1 MARRLPP
8 LNWLRS
14 FEAAARH
21 LSFTATGEELHL
33 TQAAVSQHIK
43 SLEQYLGQPL
53 FIRMPR
59 SLRLTD
65 QGRAYQRRIE
75 PLLSR
80 IADDTEEIFGSRDAN
95 QITVRANAAFSVL
108 WLAPRLNSF
117 LSAHAG
123 LQIRIVNP
131 IWSLEEMEEGADFEI
146 RYGDGQ
152 WPGLQ
157 PHRLT
162 WDRLFP
168 VCAPTT
174 NRDDG
179 YSGLAR
185 SPLIH
190 VMGYRDGWS
199 DWMRAA
205 GISDMDA
212 RRGIQCDNSIMAFEV
227 AANGSGYA
235 IARTSL
241 VDGLLKSNRLV
252 RAFEEDAPT
261 TESFYLVEQSKP
273 AASRTRTAFRE
284 WLLDEAQRF
293 HARIV
298 DRVLGVAPP

>member
-1 MARRLPP
+1 MTRRLPP

-75 PLLSR
+75 PLLGR
-80 IADDTEEIFGSRDAN
+80 IADDTEELFGSRDVN

-108 WLAPRLNSF
+108 WLAPRLDSF
-117 LSAHAG
+117 VKAHAG

-131 IWSLEEMEEGADFEI
+131 IWSLQEMEEGADFEI

-157 PHRLT
+157 AHRLT

-168 VCAPTT
+168 VCAPTIK
-174 NRDDG
+174 RDDT
-179 YSGLAR
+179 R
-185 SPLIH
+185 SALTGNPLIH

-199 DWMRAA
+199 DWVRSVELTD
-205 GISDMDA
+205 IDTRS
-212 RRGIQCDNSIMAFEV
+212 GIQCDNSIMAFEL
-227 AANGSGYA
+227 AATGTGFA

-241 VDGLLKSNRLV
+241 VDGMLKSGRLV
-252 RAFEEDAPT
+252 RAFDQDAPT
-261 TESFYLVEQSKP
+261 TESFYLVEQSNP
-273 AASRTRTAFRE
+273 AASRTRTTFRD
-284 WLLDEAQRF
+284 WLLGEAQHFRS
-293 HARIV
+293 
-298 DRVLGVAPP
+298 GV

>member
-1 MARRLPP
+1 MSRRLPP

-53 FIRMPR
+53 FVRMPR

-75 PLLSR
+75 PLLGR
-80 IADDTEEIFGSRDAN
+80 IADDTEEIFGTRSDS
-95 QITVRANAAFSVL
+95 QVTIRANAAFSVL
-108 WLAPRLNSF
+108 WLAPRLDNF
-117 LSAHAG
+117 LSTHAG
-123 LQIRIVNP
+123 LQVRIVNP

-157 PHRLT
+157 CQRLT
-162 WDRLFP
+162 WDQLFP
-168 VCAPTT
+168 VCAPTLDLNDAT
-174 NRDDG
+174 
-179 YSGLAR
+179 SALAHQT
-185 SPLIH
+185 LIH
-190 VMGYRDGWS
+190 VMGYRDGWP
-199 DWMRAA
+199 DWVRLTN
-205 GISDMDA
+205 ISEIDT
-212 RRGIQCDNSIMAFEV
+212 RKGIQCDNSIMAFEL
-227 AANGSGYA
+227 AAAGAGFA

-241 VDGLLKSNRLV
+241 VDGMLKSNRLA

-261 TESFYLVEQSKP
+261 TESFYLVEQTKT
-273 AASRTRTAFRE
+273 ATSRTRTAFRE
-284 WLLDEAQRF
+284 WLLDESHRF
-293 HARIV
+293 RTAS
-298 DRVLGVAPP
+298 

>member
-1 MARRLPP
+1 MTRRLPP

-33 TQAAVSQHIK
+33 TQAAVSQHMK

-53 FIRMPR
+53 FVRMPR

-80 IADDTEEIFGSRDAN
+80 IADDTEELFGSRDAN
-95 QITVRANAAFSVL
+95 QITVRANAAFSIL
-108 WLAPRLNSF
+108 WLAPRLNTF
-117 LSAHAG
+117 LKAHAG
-123 LQIRIVNP
+123 LQVHIVNP
-131 IWSLEEMEEGADFEI
+131 IWSFQEMEEGADFEI

-174 NRDDG
+174 DRGDI
-179 YSGLAR
+179 R
-185 SPLIH
+185 SALTDNPLIH
-190 VMGYRDGWS
+190 VMGYRDGWP
-199 DWMRAA
+199 DWMRSADLTA
-205 GISDMDA
+205 LDA
-212 RRGIQCDNSIMAFEV
+212 RSGIQCDNSIMAFEL
-227 AANGSGYA
+227 AATGAGFA

-241 VDGLLKSNRLV
+241 VDGMLKNDRLV
-252 RAFEEDAPT
+252 RAFDEDAPT
-261 TESFYLVEQSKP
+261 TESFYLVEQGKP
-273 AASRTRTAFRE
+273 AASRTRTAFRD

-293 HARIV
+293 HAESSSEN
-298 DRVLGVAPP
+298 